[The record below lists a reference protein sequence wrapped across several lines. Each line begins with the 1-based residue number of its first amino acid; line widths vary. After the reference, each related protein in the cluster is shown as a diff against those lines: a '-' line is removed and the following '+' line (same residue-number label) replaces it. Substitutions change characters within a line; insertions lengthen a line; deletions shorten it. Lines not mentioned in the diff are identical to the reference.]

1 MKKPIRILHVVTSM
15 NAGGIESMLMNLYRV
30 IDREKVQFDFLVH
43 TDAESFFEK
52 EIVELGGEIHRIPP
66 LRLTNLS
73 KYKNSLN
80 EFFKRED
87 YQYVHSH
94 YTFISYFILKAAEK
108 NNVKIR
114 IAHSHEA
121 VKSIWDRGVVKVP
134 FIFALKQVIN
144 NPVTHRFACGQAAGE
159 WMFEKAPF
167 TVLHNAIDVKR
178 FLYDKTIAAKAK
190 EKLGLEN
197 KIIFGNIG
205 RFSRQKNHGFLIEIF
220 EGLQKEIKNAHLLLI
235 GDGELRAG
243 IENLVKEKNLEKSV
257 SFLGVRKD
265 IVALLHAMDYMLMP
279 SLYEG
284 LSVTMVE
291 AQANGLKI
299 FASDKIATE
308 TDFTNLIDFI
318 SIADRNLWVDHIVN
332 NLSYERKNTYDK
344 LVEANYD
351 IEANAKFVENFYL
364 DLMKDE

>member
-1 MKKPIRILHVVTSM
+1 MRKPIRILHVVTSM

-43 TDAESFFEK
+43 TEKESFFEQ
-52 EIVELGGEIHRIPP
+52 EIILLGGKIHRIPP
-66 LRLTNLS
+66 LKLTNLN
-73 KYKNSLN
+73 KYINKLD
-80 EFFKRED
+80 EFFKKE
-87 YQYVHSH
+87 QYECVHSH
-94 YTFISYFILKAAEK
+94 YTFISYFILKAAKK

-121 VKSIWDRGVVKVP
+121 LESIWDRHILKVP
-134 FIFALKQVIN
+134 FIFVLKQLIN

-159 WMFEKAPF
+159 WMFGEAPF
-167 TVLHNAIDVKR
+167 TVLHNAIDAKR
-178 FLYDKTIAAKAK
+178 FTYDKTIALAEKK
-190 EKLGLEN
+190 KLGLEN
-197 KIIFGNIG
+197 KILFGNVG

-220 EGLQKEIKNAHLLLI
+220 EGIQKKIQNAHLLLV
-235 GDGELRAG
+235 GDGELRSE
-243 IENLVKEKNLEKSV
+243 IEKKVKERNLEQSV

-265 IVALLHAMDYMLMP
+265 IVQLLHAMDYILMP

-299 FASDKIATE
+299 FASDKISTE
-308 TDFTNLIDFI
+308 TNFTNLIEFI
-318 SIADRNLWVDHIVN
+318 SIKDKELWVDHVVN
-332 NLSYERKNTYDK
+332 NLPYERKNTYDK
-344 LVEANYD
+344 LVKANYD
-351 IEANAKFVENFYL
+351 IVANAEFVENLYL